1 MNIGSLY
8 SYPNS
13 RIVFSDEQ
21 HTKCISSMETD
32 EPFVLLEVKHLKR
45 VEAYKVLTIQGAVG
59 WIRITYPEKVK
70 EVIYDG

>member
-21 HTKCISSMETD
+21 HTNCISSMETN
-32 EPFVLLEVKHLKR
+32 EPFVLLEVKHLKW

-59 WIRITYPEKVK
+59 WIHIGYPEKVK